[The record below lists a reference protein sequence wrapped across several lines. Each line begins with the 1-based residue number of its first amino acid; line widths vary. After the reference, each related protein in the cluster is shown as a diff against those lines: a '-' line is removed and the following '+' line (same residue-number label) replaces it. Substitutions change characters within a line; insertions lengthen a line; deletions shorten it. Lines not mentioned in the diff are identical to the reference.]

1 MDEQRINEVI
11 EKIFNG
17 EEVTLSEE
25 EIFRKLDAE
34 EEEEFREHTRKTY
47 VPHSPIN
54 PVWHPVVRDE
64 CHKINGEANQ

>member
-1 MDEQRINEVI
+1 MDEQRLKEVI

-25 EIFRKLDAE
+25 VIFRKLDAE
-34 EEEEFREHTRKTY
+34 EEEEFRKWARESY

-64 CHKINGEANQ
+64 CRKINER

>member
-11 EKIFNG
+11 DKIFKG

-34 EEEEFREHTRKTY
+34 EEEEFRELTRKTY

-64 CHKINGEANQ
+64 CRRINRK